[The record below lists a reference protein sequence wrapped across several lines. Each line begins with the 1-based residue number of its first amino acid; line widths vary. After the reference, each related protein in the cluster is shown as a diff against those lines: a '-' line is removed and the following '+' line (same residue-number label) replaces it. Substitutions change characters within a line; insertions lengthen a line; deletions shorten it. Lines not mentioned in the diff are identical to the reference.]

1 MVSFQF
7 SDCHPKRKRLLL
19 QFLGRNCNGSVS
31 WLGCLLRHDTGPR
44 DHKDNWFLTEAVNY
58 SVKMPKVRRSR
69 IKYPEGWELIE
80 PTLRELDGKMRE
92 AELDPHDGKRKCEA
106 LWPIF
111 KITHQKSRYIYDLYY
126 RRNEISKEL
135 YEFCLDQGYGDRN
148 LIAKWK
154 KDMND
159 CAVSA
164 ASSPGI
170 TTLARLVC
178 AGFQSISGKRR
189 LLSVCIVVVEAVQVG
204 KPRTNFSRKNAN
216 ISFVYIPAA
225 SFSMFTYAKL
235 PRTTLFTLN
244 ATSHFNGKNLR
255 LTLVVWA
262 AKVGFDVSFE
272 SLNSTCSMASSKFLG
287 HRAWFGC
294 VIEAKAGV
302 TPMGL
307 STGVP
312 RTDMGW
318 LVCVDTLT
326 TAALVSRFLIC
337 TTHRFSVSKPSLSS
351 HEYLLAETQSS
362 QFSSQHKACE
372 AFCGDYVLDT
382 FFWVLKQEK
391 DVSETMICRKTIRDS
406 WPPSTNSPKKEERE
420 GNLNLPSVNQA
431 HLHAGLSWPRPCS
444 HHSAGQNTKAGV
456 LLSKNFGTLQ
466 SSEPFEFLKIQDNV
480 GSWLLNLLN
489 IKSMWA

>member
-1 MVSFQF
+1 
-7 SDCHPKRKRLLL
+7 
-19 QFLGRNCNGSVS
+19 
-31 WLGCLLRHDTGPR
+31 
-44 DHKDNWFLTEAVNY
+44 
-58 SVKMPKVRRSR
+58 MPKVRRSR

-154 KDMND
+154 K
-159 CAVSA
+159 
-164 ASSPGI
+164 PGYERLCCLRCI
-170 TTLARLVC
+170 QPRDHNFGTTCVC
-178 AGFQSISGKRR
+178 RVPKHLR
-189 LLSVCIVVVEAVQVG
+189 EEKG

-272 SLNSTCSMASSKFLG
+272 SLNSTCSMASSKFLVENPG

-318 LVCVDTLT
+318 LILDLHNT
-326 TAALVSRFLIC
+326 SFLGLKTKFI
-337 TTHRFSVSKPSLSS
+337 
-351 HEYLLAETQSS
+351 QSS

-382 FFWVLKQEK
+382 FFLGA
-391 DVSETMICRKTIRDS
+391 ETRFKY
-406 WPPSTNSPKKEERE
+406 E
-420 GNLNLPSVNQA
+420 
-431 HLHAGLSWPRPCS
+431 
-444 HHSAGQNTKAGV
+444 
-456 LLSKNFGTLQ
+456 
-466 SSEPFEFLKIQDNV
+466 
-480 GSWLLNLLN
+480 
-489 IKSMWA
+489 